1 MFLVHLHKIYSH
13 KMPENDGANCSY
25 GERGNIIMDWQR
37 IFLNDPKNCHPTM
50 LPGKGE
56 LPPLYLGFVS

>member
-1 MFLVHLHKIYSH
+1 
-13 KMPENDGANCSY
+13 MPENDGANCSY
-25 GERGNIIMDWQR
+25 GERGNTIMDWQR